1 MAFAFSESLMN
12 KVVIIQHLSK
22 HRSDVGDAV
31 VTICNEAR
39 FAVLQQQ
46 SPEFF
51 KNDRETGNI
60 TMGFR
65 Y

>member
-1 MAFAFSESLMN
+1 MN

-31 VTICNEAR
+31 VTIFNEAR
-39 FAVLQQQ
+39 VAVLQQQ